1 MSPPAADRDP
11 TRHRAAGPVLSG
23 SEVAALALSAAW
35 LGLVG
40 WFFLTL
46 DPDTA
51 RLTRADPRGFA
62 VTVLGV
68 LLPVVLLWVAAA
80 SARMARALRE
90 EGTRLRAALN
100 ALRRSYAAAR
110 DAEPPAEL
118 RAVADRLDE
127 IARRQAALEAQLAAA
142 LAAPPAPEAPAL
154 TAPARPDG
162 PRQAALALD
171 AEAPGADALP
181 AEDVVRALNFPD
193 NARDREGFAVLRRA
207 LRHRPTAQAVTAA
220 QDALTLLSQ
229 DGIYMDDL
237 AAAPPAPAVWRAF
250 ADGVRGPEVAAMGG
264 VRDRAALA
272 LAAGRMR
279 DDPVFRDA
287 AHQFLRAFDRALAG
301 FAPDATDGEVAALS
315 QTRSARAFMLLG
327 RVAGL
332 FA

>member
-1 MSPPAADRDP
+1 M
-11 TRHRAAGPVLSG
+11 
-23 SEVAALALSAAW
+23 
-35 LGLVG
+35 
-40 WFFLTL
+40 
-46 DPDTA
+46 
-51 RLTRADPRGFA
+51 
-62 VTVLGV
+62 
-68 LLPVVLLWVAAA
+68 
-80 SARMARALRE
+80 
-90 EGTRLRAALN
+90 
-100 ALRRSYAAAR
+100 
-110 DAEPPAEL
+110 
-118 RAVADRLDE
+118 
-127 IARRQAALEAQLAAA
+127 
-142 LAAPPAPEAPAL
+142 
-154 TAPARPDG
+154 
-162 PRQAALALD
+162 
-171 AEAPGADALP
+171 
-181 AEDVVRALNFPD
+181 VRALNFPD